1 MATIKQK
8 LAAEKTMENNGVVSK
23 SMKQVGYSPNTAKN
37 PKVLTES
44 KGWKELMEKY
54 IPDNLLAKKHKELL
68 TIPKKVRTYIKGDLE
83 TEYEELDSN
92 AVSKGLDMGYKLK
105 GKYTPEKIEHSGD
118 ISITEMTAKEKEAI
132 KKLAEE
138 RYNAMDTRKT

>member
-8 LAAEKTMENNGVVSK
+8 LAAEKTMENNGIVSK